1 MIEPRQIRAARAL
14 LNWSQSD
21 LAKASGVATSSI
33 KNIENEITVA
43 RRDTIE
49 DIRKAF
55 ESNGVEFIDDG
66 GVKPRQREVRVLK
79 GLGGFKQFFDD
90 VYEVTKNGGEIF
102 VSGIDE
108 KVIGD
113 ALDGY
118 GAVHI
123 ERMEKISSSLKVKC
137 LVKNGDKNFT
147 ASKYCEYKWIDAEQ
161 FETTH
166 FYVYNNKVAIISLL
180 SEDDINVILIDI
192 PKVAE
197 FYKKIFIRLWEDAK
211 EPK

>member
-14 LNWSQSD
+14 LNWSQTD

-43 RRDTIE
+43 RRDTLSQIVE
-49 DIRKAF
+49 AF
-55 ESNGVEFIDDG
+55 ESNGVEFFSDG
-66 GVKPRQREVRVLK
+66 GVRPRHREVRVLK
-79 GLGGFKQFFDD
+79 GTQGFKDFFDD
-90 VYEVTKNGGEIF
+90 VYQVVQKGGEIC

-108 KVIGD
+108 SIIGQ

-118 GAVHI
+118 GDIHI
-123 ERMEKISSSLKVKC
+123 KRMSEIKASLKVKC
-137 LVKNGDKNFT
+137 LVKEGDRNFT
-147 ASKYCEYKWIDAEQ
+147 AKGYCEYKWVVPEL

-166 FYVYNNKVAIISLL
+166 FYVYNDRVAIISIL
-180 SEDDINVILIDI
+180 SVVDINIVVIDI

-197 FYKKIFIRLWEDAK
+197 FYEKLFLKMWEEAKIPE
-211 EPK
+211 